1 LISKIWR
8 LLANYRLHILLW
20 LAYFLY
26 EYSFIAI
33 VYPIKDTALDYVTHY
48 TLIIA
53 LFYLHAH
60 KLLPLAL
67 RNKYTV
73 GWKIPAVIIIEL
85 GVYVVGSFWLDTVLV
100 VLHSIV
106 LARPLVFDA
115 HFVFANFFRESYF
128 IGFSTGYYYLIT
140 FLKQRRMTEES
151 EKQRLNEI
159 ILRQKAEQ
167 ELTRAHNAFLK
178 AQINPHFLFNTLDF
192 IYHNI
197 MEVSPF
203 AAEAIITLADMMRY
217 AIDSD
222 KMGDYVVLGDEI
234 DQVMNLQYLNQIRK
248 NVEVNFHLSYPNV
261 ARELHFIPLVLL
273 TLTENIFKHG
283 NLTGNYSAS
292 LKMSIR
298 DEQLIIESENFSIRT
313 FSTQTQN
320 SNGTG
325 LRNIAKRLHYAY
337 GNAASINY
345 GADEHGKFKLMI
357 SVPVQLLHEIALS

>member
-8 LLANYRLHILLW
+8 FLVNYRLHILVW
-20 LAYFLY
+20 IAFIIY
-26 EYSFIAI
+26 EYALIII
-33 VYPIKDTALDYVTHY
+33 VFPVKDTALDYATHY
-48 TLIIA
+48 ALIIT
-53 LFYLHAH
+53 LFYFHAH
-60 KLLPLAL
+60 MLLLLTRKDKKQA
-67 RNKYTV
+67 R
-73 GWKIPAVIIIEL
+73 GKIFAAVLIEL
-85 GVYVVGSFWLDTVLV
+85 SVYAVCCFWLDKTLV
-100 VLHSIV
+100 MLHSII
-106 LARPLVFDA
+106 LTRPLAFDF
-115 HFVFANFFRESYF
+115 HFVFSNIFRGSYF

-140 FLKQRRMTEES
+140 FLKQRQITEES

-248 NVEVNFHLSYPNV
+248 NVEVNFHLSYPNA
-261 ARELHFIPLVLL
+261 ARELRFIPLVLL

-345 GADEHGKFKLMI
+345 GTDEHGKFKLMI